1 MRKFILL
8 SALGFMMVG
17 CSSTPKA
24 EDICTASWVAD
35 RASIA
40 VDNIYGETEETVTSL
55 RKIAAIYVEGKSP
68 NIFQLFSLSS
78 KVKGLEKEL
87 LRGQGIKDLKTL
99 ATTCDNPKILTDGIA
114 SYVDRLGLPEKM
126 RAFMEDM
133 PEYRDMISKHLR
145 DLTK

>member
-1 MRKFILL
+1 MRKYISILTASVL
-8 SALGFMMVG
+8 ITG
-17 CSSTPKA
+17 CSTIPKA
-24 EDICTASWVAD
+24 EDICTASWVTD
-35 RASIA
+35 RASLA
-40 VDNIYGETEETVTSL
+40 VDNIYGETEETVMSL

-78 KVKGLEKEL
+78 KVQGLEKEL

-99 ATTCDNPKILTDGIA
+99 ASTCNDPKILTDGIS
-114 SYVDRLGLPEKM
+114 SYVDRLGLPDKM